1 MNDVVIRPLR
11 FSADVKAMQTFLE
24 TLGLQARIESE
35 RGGWA
40 VLLAGRGAVSLHDAA
55 SSDTRSPSGHTSLTF
70 EAEDIDDL
78 KDRLEGAGYDDATI
92 WDEAFGRV
100 LSATASDGTKLWIDE
115 RSKDMYGYK
124 VHETRPDDRWSVTPG
139 LLGVD
144 QAAWERILDVLGTDQ
159 RVYYGPGAEYGV
171 RLELTTTEDLGDV
184 QQRLVA
190 AGYES
195 TRTDAGL
202 EIVDPDGQ
210 TVVVHR

>member
-11 FSADVKAMQTFLE
+11 FSADVDAMQAFLE

-35 RGGWA
+35 RGGWT
-40 VLLAGRGAVSLHDAA
+40 VLLAGRGSISLHDAA
-55 SSDTRSPSGHTSLTF
+55 TSDTGGQPGQTSLTF
-70 EAEDIDDL
+70 EAEDIDEL
-78 KDRLEGAGYDDATI
+78 KNTLENAGYDDATI

-100 LSATASDGTKLWIDE
+100 LSATTPDGTKLWIDE
-115 RSKDMYGYK
+115 RSKDLYGYK
-124 VHETRPDDRWSVTPG
+124 VRETRPDERWSVTPG

-144 QAAWERILDVLGTDQ
+144 RATWDRILDVLGTDQ
-159 RVYYGPGAEYGV
+159 RVYYGPGAEYAV
-171 RLELTTTEDLGDV
+171 RLELSTTEDLDHV

-195 TRTDAGL
+195 TRTEAGL

-210 TVVVHR
+210 LVVVHG